1 MTIKSIVNF
10 CARRPII
17 VVSIWILLMVAAGY
31 LSQTYLDT
39 ALKGGQGTTK
49 DLEFNLAQKLKD
61 KKMAEYNRIGIESSE
76 TNMSEPREQGSGE
89 PKSDNLLIVTSEIY
103 SYPSEAFETSLNLFF
118 NKIQDEIDE
127 SEVEIDIGLLTD
139 YEINVSED
147 ASTLLISAPFVAGKL
162 VAPLVH

>member
-61 KKMAEYNRIGIESSE
+61 KKMAEYNLS
-76 TNMSEPREQGSGE
+76 
-89 PKSDNLLIVTSEIY
+89 LIHI
-103 SYPSEAFETSLNLFF
+103 
-118 NKIQDEIDE
+118 
-127 SEVEIDIGLLTD
+127 
-139 YEINVSED
+139 
-147 ASTLLISAPFVAGKL
+147 
-162 VAPLVH
+162 